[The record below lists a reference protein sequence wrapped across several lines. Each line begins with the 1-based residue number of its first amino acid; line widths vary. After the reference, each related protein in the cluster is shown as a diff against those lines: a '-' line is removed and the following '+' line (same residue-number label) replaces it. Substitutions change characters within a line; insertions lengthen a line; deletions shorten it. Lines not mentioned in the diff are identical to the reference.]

1 MARIPGGDGG
11 GKFRFADCDHLAKPP
26 SKASSSGRMMHWLYW
41 VSPWMTACLRK
52 QEVGWE
58 EPGRLVDHIGN
69 ERVRVEENDGD
80 FKFR

>member
-1 MARIPGGDGG
+1 
-11 GKFRFADCDHLAKPP
+11 
-26 SKASSSGRMMHWLYW
+26 MMHWLYW